1 MFAGFAATP
10 ATTSAQAFGYAF
22 GGPVGVSNMGI
33 RDSTTAWHVGGG
45 GEILIRG
52 GLSFG
57 GELGSFYFPSVE
69 TTSGCCHQSRT
80 AAVQAGLFSLNHS
93 YHFGGPNRATRG
105 MRPFVTGGFSFLL
118 DADVAMPLW
127 NVGGG
132 MDWWLGRHAGVRLEV
147 RDQLWAAPALLGFR
161 FGVVFR

>member
-1 MFAGFAATP
+1 MRTRLPTPGFAAFIFAGFAATP

-22 GGPVGVSNMGI
+22 GGPVGVSNVGI

-52 GLSFG
+52 G
-57 GELGSFYFPSVE
+57 P
-69 TTSGCCHQSRT
+69 
-80 AAVQAGLFSLNHS
+80 LNHS

-118 DADVAMPLW
+118 DADVPMPLW

-132 MDWWLGRHAGVRLEV
+132 VDWWLGRHAGVRLEG